1 MSDVNIPKQ
10 CVVPAVGSVVHLREY
25 WTDMIVTN
33 ILKDDKDKPYAVSV
47 VWLDTAAHPHHY
59 LLPLECLEE
68 E

>member
-25 WTDMIVTN
+25 STDMIVTDIVEN
-33 ILKDDKDKPYAVSV
+33 GDGRPYAVSV
-47 VWLDTAAHPHHY
+47 VWLDSGAHPHH
-59 LLPLECLEE
+59 LALPLECLEE